1 MATYVPLTLISL
13 TKNAFVHI
21 RLEVQQ
27 FQNQLL
33 ITSHFV
39 TPSYIPVVSVYL
51 PRGSWAPIHLNA
63 TAWNSFFLFSL
74 PRNLTVIGSMP
85 GSRPAPGRSASPGV
99 SGALGWPQSAWTLG
113 LCVTVGGSVKRA
125 ESPSGRRGG
134 WNHTQTANSR
144 VNPFGPY
151 KTRDKMQLIYSY
163 LLNLLIKMLTLSSLS
178 TAQLCWSIRGHWTF
192 HLMAC
197 IYTPYILWRLDR
209 IIQSIHVH

>member
-134 WNHTQTANSR
+134 GGVGTTHKQRTPGSIPLDLIKQETKCYS
-144 VNPFGPY
+144 FIHIC
-151 KTRDKMQLIYSY
+151 LIY
-163 LLNLLIKMLTLSSLS
+163 
-178 TAQLCWSIRGHWTF
+178 
-192 HLMAC
+192 
-197 IYTPYILWRLDR
+197 
-209 IIQSIHVH
+209 